1 KEKKSIMP
9 FIYKE
14 LVYVVKLHFTVT
26 FCTCPGKSIARGG
39 QVAQSSVGW
48 SGIPERVI
56 DGNRDSTYKQR
67 SCSHTKRELKP
78 WLRLDLLKMFKVK
91 TFTITNRGDCCSDRL
106 NGAEIRIGNSLIDN
120 GNTNPICTV
129 IKSITG
135 GRTETFECYEME
147 GRYINIVIP
156 DRMEYLT
163 LCEVE
168 VEGIEVSTD
177 DDCKLT

>member
-1 KEKKSIMP
+1 FAFNFNQFHYIE
-9 FIYKE
+9 
-14 LVYVVKLHFTVT
+14 YVVKLHFTVT

-168 VEGIEVSTD
+168 GHDYSS
-177 DDCKLT
+177 CL

>member
-1 KEKKSIMP
+1 RNKSNHTEYNVKGKVKKGHSKANKGETQEKI
-9 FIYKE
+9 I
-14 LVYVVKLHFTVT
+14 
-26 FCTCPGKSIARGG
+26 
-39 QVAQSSVGW
+39 
-48 SGIPERVI
+48 I

-177 DDCKLT
+177 DDYPPLAAI